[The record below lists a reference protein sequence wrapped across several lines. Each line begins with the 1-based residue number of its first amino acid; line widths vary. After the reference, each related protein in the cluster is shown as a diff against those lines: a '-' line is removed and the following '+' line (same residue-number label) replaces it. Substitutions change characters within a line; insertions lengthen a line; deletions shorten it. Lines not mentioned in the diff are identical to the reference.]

1 VVARETGGEAPTGPP
16 KLRDVPLGNN
26 PLRYNVMRI
35 SNGAAIGWPAR
46 V

>member
-1 VVARETGGEAPTGPP
+1 MRETGGGGAYEPAN
-16 KLRDVPLGNN
+16 LRDAPLGNN

-35 SNGAAIGWPAR
+35 SNGAAMGRPSR